1 MVDIESDDPRKAVI
15 FNFSSSTPA
24 AEIRARPRTQAAVLR
39 LSRDKVRGGV
49 RRLWWNTR
57 QLSTA
62 HYNEHFSE
70 HKRGEIPLVKLQS
83 ESEWGEE
90 LLFIFWTKLNA
101 AHHLQR
107 GEEVCQHRSGLKTED
122 VKNAALVWLGTE
134 GAQTRA
140 QLWQWKCWH
149 VTQPQSVSAS
159 ILIF

>member
-39 LSRDKVRGGV
+39 LSQDKVRGGV

-90 LLFIFWTKLNA
+90 LLFIFWTKLV
-101 AHHLQR
+101 QR
-107 GEEVCQHRSGLKTED
+107 IIFSEGEKFANIGRVWRSDD
-122 VKNAALVWLGTE
+122 VKNAALV
-134 GAQTRA
+134 
-140 QLWQWKCWH
+140 
-149 VTQPQSVSAS
+149 
-159 ILIF
+159 